1 MIKKNG
7 KKRLCLLLTLSIIL
21 ITTNVYSHSGR
32 TDANGGHKDN
42 QNKSGLGSY
51 HYHCGGHPA
60 HLHTNGSCPYSSS
73 SSSGSSSSST
83 SSSAASS
90 TKTTTVPAS
99 TTPVQPKTSAP
110 KTISTTG
117 IKINESIETM
127 EKGSTQ
133 KLTAT
138 ITPSNA
144 TNKNVSWKSS
154 NNEIATVNSSGEVT
168 AVKTG
173 TVDIIAVSSNGLVN
187 SISIAV
193 TQQPTGIQI
202 NETIEKIEVGNKQQL
217 TATILPEDA
226 TDKNIVWSSSDNGI
240 ASISA
245 TGEIVAIKSG
255 TVDIMATT
263 SNGVKT
269 NLKLLI
275 LQPPTEIKIN
285 ENIKE
290 LEIDESKVL
299 TAIVNPSDAFDK
311 TVEWQSSDNEILTID
326 KEGKITA
333 KKAGKA
339 IIAVTSVNGLNDSI
353 EIIVKEPKQIE
364 NTIQSSEGT
373 TTTDTI
379 SGLLGLGTLG
389 GGYWLYKK
397 NKNNK

>member
-51 HYHCGGHPA
+51 HYHCGGYPA

-83 SSSAASS
+83 SSPAASS
-90 TKTTTVPAS
+90 IKTTTVPAS

-117 IKINESIETM
+117 IKINESIGTM

-173 TVDIIAVSSNGLVN
+173 TVDIIAVSSNGLEN

-193 TQQPTGIQI
+193 TQQPTGIQ
-202 NETIEKIEVGNKQQL
+202 
-217 TATILPEDA
+217 
-226 TDKNIVWSSSDNGI
+226 
-240 ASISA
+240 
-245 TGEIVAIKSG
+245 
-255 TVDIMATT
+255 
-263 SNGVKT
+263 
-269 NLKLLI
+269 
-275 LQPPTEIKIN
+275 IN

>member
-73 SSSGSSSSST
+73 SSSSSSSRSA
-83 SSSAASS
+83 SSSTPSTAALSAP
-90 TKTTTVPAS
+90 KPTTTPTS
-99 TTPVQPKTSAP
+99 TTPAQQKTSTP
-110 KTISTTG
+110 K
-117 IKINESIETM
+117 
-127 EKGSTQ
+127 
-133 KLTAT
+133 
-138 ITPSNA
+138 
-144 TNKNVSWKSS
+144 
-154 NNEIATVNSSGEVT
+154 
-168 AVKTG
+168 
-173 TVDIIAVSSNGLVN
+173 IIL
-187 SISIAV
+187 
-193 TQQPTGIQI
+193 PTGIQI

-217 TATILPEDA
+217 TATITPEDA

-245 TGEIVAIKSG
+245 TGEIVTIKSG
-255 TVDIMATT
+255 TVDIIATT
-263 SNGVKT
+263 KNGLT
-269 NLKLLI
+269 SNLKLII

-299 TAIVNPSDAFDK
+299 TATVNPTDVFDK

-326 KEGKITA
+326 KDGKIIA

-339 IIAVTSVNGLNDSI
+339 TIAVTSVNGLNDSI

-364 NTIQSSEGT
+364 NQTQQNVDT
-373 TTTDTI
+373 TTTDAV

-397 NKNNK
+397 NKKS

>member
-21 ITTNVYSHSGR
+21 ITT
-32 TDANGGHKDN
+32 TA
-42 QNKSGLGSY
+42 
-51 HYHCGGHPA
+51 
-60 HLHTNGSCPYSSS
+60 
-73 SSSGSSSSST
+73 
-83 SSSAASS
+83 
-90 TKTTTVPAS
+90 PAS

-117 IKINESIETM
+117 IKINESIGTM

-173 TVDIIAVSSNGLVN
+173 TVDIIAVSSNGLEN

-193 TQQPTGIQI
+193 T
-202 NETIEKIEVGNKQQL
+202 
-217 TATILPEDA
+217 
-226 TDKNIVWSSSDNGI
+226 
-240 ASISA
+240 
-245 TGEIVAIKSG
+245 
-255 TVDIMATT
+255 
-263 SNGVKT
+263 
-269 NLKLLI
+269 
-275 LQPPTEIKIN
+275 QPPTEIKIN

-364 NTIQSSEGT
+364 NTKQSSEGT
-373 TTTDTI
+373 TTTDMI

-389 GGYWLYKK
+389 GGYWLYKN

>member
-83 SSSAASS
+83 SSPAASS
-90 TKTTTVPAS
+90 TKTTTVLAS

-117 IKINESIETM
+117 IKINESIGTM

-173 TVDIIAVSSNGLVN
+173 TVDIIAVSSNGLEN

-193 TQQPTGIQI
+193 TQ
-202 NETIEKIEVGNKQQL
+202 
-217 TATILPEDA
+217 
-226 TDKNIVWSSSDNGI
+226 
-240 ASISA
+240 
-245 TGEIVAIKSG
+245 
-255 TVDIMATT
+255 
-263 SNGVKT
+263 
-269 NLKLLI
+269 
-275 LQPPTEIKIN
+275 PPKEIKIN

-299 TAIVNPSDAFDK
+299 TAIVNPFDAFDK